1 MLHFLPNRGRSLAQV
16 SPTVIPLFAEIATQ
30 LIEEKGPEEALAAA
44 LAIISGVTELKTRS
58 LLSSIPVSTFTGS
71 SYSQYSAVHWN

>member
-1 MLHFLPNRGRSLAQV
+1 MLLDRTISPSQSLGRSLAQV
-16 SPTVIPLFAEIATQ
+16 SPTVIPLFAEAAAQ

-58 LLSSIPVSTFTGS
+58 LLSSIPVSSNFK
-71 SYSQYSAVHWN
+71 QE